1 MDNSQSQTL
10 LLVFTAVVAVS
21 LLLQAGSMVAMLLG
35 ARKAQKKVAALVDD
49 VRLHA
54 LPVIMSSRE
63 VIHELLPKMRTIV
76 DNLEA
81 TSTTLRAKTDQLG
94 GVVEDVAH
102 RAQAQAVRV
111 DDLVKGTL
119 DQITYAAHAVEA
131 GISMPVRQVSG
142 IINGLRAGVEV
153 LWKKTPGNHLDPE
166 DDLFV

>member
-1 MDNSQSQTL
+1 MDNQSQTL
-10 LLVFTAVVAVS
+10 LLVFIAVVSVS
-21 LLLQAGSMVAMLLG
+21 LLLQAGSAVAMFLA

-49 VRLHA
+49 LRLHA

-63 VIHELLPKMRTIV
+63 VIHELLPKMKTIV
-76 DNLEA
+76 ENLEV

-102 RAQAQAVRV
+102 RAQTQAARV
-111 DDLVKGTL
+111 DGMVKGTL

-142 IINGLRAGVEV
+142 ILNGLRAGVEV
-153 LWKKTPGNHLDPE
+153 LWKKTPSNHLDAE

>member
-1 MDNSQSQTL
+1 MDNQSQTL
-10 LLVFTAVVAVS
+10 LLVFVAVVSVS
-21 LLLQAGSMVAMLLG
+21 LLLQAGSMVAMFLA

-49 VRLHA
+49 LRLHA

-76 DNLEA
+76 DNLEV
-81 TSTTLRAKTDQLG
+81 TSTTLRSKTDQLG

-102 RAQAQAVRV
+102 RAQAQAARV
-111 DDLVKGTL
+111 DGIVKGTL

-142 IINGLRAGVEV
+142 ILNGLRAGVEV
-153 LWKKTPGNHLDPE
+153 LWKKTPSNHLDAE

>member
-1 MDNSQSQTL
+1 MDNHSQTL

-21 LLLQAGSMVAMLLG
+21 LLLQAGSMVAMFLV
-35 ARKAQKKVAALVDD
+35 ARQAQKKVMAVVED

-63 VIHELLPKMRTIV
+63 IIHELSPKLKTIV

-81 TSTTLRAKTDQLG
+81 TSTTLRTKSEQLG

-102 RAQAQAVRV
+102 RAQAQATRV
-111 DDLVKGTL
+111 DDMVKGTL

-131 GISMPVRQVSG
+131 GIAVPVRQVSG
-142 IINGLRAGVEV
+142 ILNGLRAGVEV
-153 LWKKTPGNHLDPE
+153 LWKRAPSNHRDAE